1 MGNITEKNLKI
12 LWGESGN
19 LCAFPECNIEITA
32 LSGNKGYTLG
42 EMAHIKGDK
51 AGSCRY
57 DSNQTDAERNGHKNL
72 VLLCPTHHTIIDKP
86 ENLSIYTVDFLIKM
100 KEEHLANVKA
110 KLRADEIS
118 DLNELKAKIIPYLT
132 DNYSNWA
139 EYGPLSQK
147 ARRNPHNVDLHKI
160 WLHIRL
166 EKILPNNRIILELL
180 KTNRSLFDNIDQQT
194 ISDFI
199 THVES
204 YENWVVSDNT
214 YETVKP
220 FPQAF
225 NKLICG

>member
-1 MGNITEKNLKI
+1 MGNITDKNLKI
-12 LWGESGN
+12 LWGASGN

-32 LSGNKGYTLG
+32 LSENEGYTLG

-51 AGSCRY
+51 KGSCRY
-57 DSNQTDAERNGHKNL
+57 DPDQTDLERNSHKNL

-86 ENLSIYTVDFLIKM
+86 ENLNIYTVDFLMKIK
-100 KEEHLANVKA
+100 EDHLANVKA
-110 KLRADEIS
+110 KLKVDEIFNIS
-118 DLNELKAKIIPYLT
+118 ALKDKIAPYLT
-132 DNYSNWA
+132 DNHTNWA
-139 EYGPLSQK
+139 EYGPLSEK
-147 ARRNPHNVDLHKI
+147 ARRNPHNTKLHKI

-166 EKILPNNRIILELL
+166 EKIIPNNRAILELL
-180 KTNRSLFDNIDQQT
+180 KINRNLFKTNDQQT

-204 YENWVVSDNT
+204 YENWVLSDNT

-220 FPQAF
+220 FPSAF